1 EKHFDEQG
9 QLNGLV
15 KHWYK
20 NGNLAKS
27 QNNKHDILDG
37 NSEEWYENGI
47 PESLYPYK
55 NGKTDG
61 IAKSWNKYGKLT
73 YSIEYK

>member
-1 EKHFDEQG
+1 MVW
-9 QLNGLV
+9 LSNGIKMVILQN
-15 KHWYK
+15 HK
-20 NGNLAKS
+20 NY
-27 QNNKHDILDG
+27 KHDILDG

-73 YSIEYK
+73 YSIEYKNGVEWGIS